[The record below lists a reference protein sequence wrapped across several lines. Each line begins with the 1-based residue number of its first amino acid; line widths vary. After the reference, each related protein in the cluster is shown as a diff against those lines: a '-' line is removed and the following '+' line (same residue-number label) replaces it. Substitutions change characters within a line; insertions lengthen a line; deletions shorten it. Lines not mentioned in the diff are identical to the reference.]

1 MNTQKLEK
9 QIRLVPLI
17 CCGLILFIRQFTFSS
32 ENPIWLIISIILGF
46 VALISF
52 LFKIYLEKQNGTFV
66 AKRYY
71 IFYLFILI
79 SLTMFV
85 VQLWQARS

>member
-9 QIRLVPLI
+9 QIRIVPLI
-17 CCGLILFIRQFTFSS
+17 CFTIILIMRQLTKTS
-32 ENPIWLIISIILGF
+32 ENPVWVIITIILASI
-46 VALISF
+46 ALLSF
-52 LFKIYLEKQNGTFV
+52 FFKIYLEKQNGTFV

>member
-9 QIRLVPLI
+9 QIRIIPLI
-17 CCGLILFIRQFTFSS
+17 CCVLILLLRQITKSD
-32 ENPIWLIISIILGF
+32 ENSVWVIISIILGSI
-46 VALISF
+46 ALISF
-52 LFKIYLEKQNGTFV
+52 FFKIYLEKQNGTFV

-79 SLTMFV
+79 SLTMFLT
-85 VQLWQARS
+85 QLWQTRS